1 MKNLNEQDKMAQA
14 KFEILLAQESIKAL
28 LEEFGETGAVISMR
42 LPDEDRIYAEM
53 IAPYLLTIYLKRLEI
68 ENIKNGHNPA
78 LEELMFNVSDDVEE
92 LINAKAKLLIIKR
105 KKENTLKTI
114 FNRYGRI
121 RFKGNEPLK
130 IEAQQVVKVI
140 TEEENQRAL
149 IKSLEEKIKNQN

>member
-1 MKNLNEQDKMAQA
+1 MKNLNEQDKIAQA

-28 LEEFGETGAVISMR
+28 LEEYGETGAVVSMQ
-42 LPDEDRIYAEM
+42 LPDLDGIYAEL

-68 ENIKNGHNPA
+68 ENIKNGPDPR
-78 LEELMFNVSDDVEE
+78 LEELIFNVSDDVEE

-105 KKENTLKTI
+105 KKENMLKTI

-140 TEEENQRAL
+140 AEEENQRAL
-149 IKSLEEKIKNQN
+149 IKSLEEKIKK